1 MKKNQLNFN
10 YYNNFVDFVY
20 FCSQTNIIMHDLTEH
35 KLLAQLKKGNQNA
48 FRIIFDEHYSLLCA
62 IAYHY
67 VKDTSVSQILAEDA
81 LLSIWEKHE
90 DIIFT
95 TSLKAYLMRT
105 VRNKSIDYLRSSK
118 IEETFINIEEAGSH
132 CFIPDEELFEK
143 YVLAELEQ
151 KIEEAI
157 NTLPDECKN
166 VFIMSRYDDRS
177 YQEIADYLN
186 ISINT
191 VKYHMKHAL
200 SLLRKELK
208 DYLAFIIIFHN
219 LWY

>member
-1 MKKNQLNFN
+1 MIEF
-10 YYNNFVDFVY
+10 FY
-20 FCSQTNIIMHDLTEH
+20 FCPQTDKIMLDFTEH
-35 KLLAQLKKGNQNA
+35 KLLVQLKKGNQSA
-48 FRIIFDEHYSLLCA
+48 FRKIFDEYYSLLCA

-67 VKDTSVSQILAEDA
+67 VRDTSVSQILAEDA
-81 LLSIWEKHE
+81 LLSVWDKHE
-90 DIIFT
+90 DITFT

-118 IEETFINIEEAGSH
+118 IEESFINIDEAGNH
-132 CFIPDEELFEK
+132 CFIPDDELFEK

-157 NTLPDECKN
+157 NTLPDECRN
-166 VFIMSRYDDRS
+166 VFIMSRYDDKS

-200 SLLRKELK
+200 SLLREELK
-208 DYLAFIIIFHN
+208 DYLVFIIVFYN
-219 LWY
+219 LWF

>member
-1 MKKNQLNFN
+1 M
-10 YYNNFVDFVY
+10 DFIY
-20 FCSQTNIIMHDLTEH
+20 FCLQTDKVMRDLTDH

-48 FRIIFDEHYSLLCA
+48 FRTMFDEYYSLLCA

-67 VKDTSVSQILAEDA
+67 VRDTSVSQILAEDA
-81 LLSIWEKHE
+81 LLSIWDKHE
-90 DIIFT
+90 DITFI

-118 IEETFINIEEAGSH
+118 IEETFINIEEVGNY

-143 YVLAELEQ
+143 YVLAELEE

-157 NTLPDECKN
+157 STLPDECKN
-166 VFIMSRYDDRS
+166 VFIMSRYDDKS

-200 SLLRKELK
+200 SLLREELK
-208 DYLAFIIIFHN
+208 DYLVLMIIFHN
-219 LWY
+219 LWF

>member
-1 MKKNQLNFN
+1 M
-10 YYNNFVDFVY
+10 VDFIY
-20 FCSQTNIIMHDLTEH
+20 FCLQTDKVMHDLTEH

-48 FRIIFDEHYSLLCA
+48 FRTMFDEYYSLLCA

-67 VKDTSVSQILAEDA
+67 VRDTSVSQILAEDA
-81 LLSIWEKHE
+81 LLSIWDRHE
-90 DIIFT
+90 DITFI

-118 IEETFINIEEAGSH
+118 IEETFINIEEVGNH

-143 YVLAELEQ
+143 YVLAELEE

-166 VFIMSRYDDRS
+166 VFIMSRYDDKS

-200 SLLRKELK
+200 SLLREELK
-208 DYLAFIIIFHN
+208 DYLVLMIIFHN
-219 LWY
+219 LWF

>member
-1 MKKNQLNFN
+1 MKLNL
-10 YYNNFVDFVY
+10 
-20 FCSQTNIIMHDLTEH
+20 SEH
-35 KLLAQLKKGNQNA
+35 KLLARLKKGDQSA
-48 FRIIFDEHYSLLCA
+48 FKELFDQHYSLLCA

-67 VKDTSVSQILAEDA
+67 VKDAAVSETLAEDA
-81 LLSIWEKHE
+81 LLSVWDKFEE
-90 DIIFT
+90 LTFT

-118 IEETFINIEEAGSH
+118 IEESHINIDDVSNH
-132 CFIPDEELFEK
+132 CFLPDEELFEK

-151 KIEEAI
+151 KIEAAI
-157 NTLPDECKN
+157 NNLPEECRN

-200 SLLRKELK
+200 NLLREELK
-208 DYLAFIIIFHN
+208 DYLVLIIIFHN
-219 LWY
+219 LLF